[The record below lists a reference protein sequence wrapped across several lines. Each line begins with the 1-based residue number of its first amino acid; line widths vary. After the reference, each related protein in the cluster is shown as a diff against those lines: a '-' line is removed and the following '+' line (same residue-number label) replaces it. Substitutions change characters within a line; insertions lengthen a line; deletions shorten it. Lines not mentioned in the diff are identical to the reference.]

1 MVRLIRPA
9 AVAAAVFAT
18 CTGVRAADLSPQ
30 TTFINEQIAAKYKEA
45 EIKKPAARA
54 TDAEFLRRV
63 FIDILGRVA
72 TPEEFADF
80 EADKGADK
88 RVRLV
93 RRLLTTDQDARY
105 KPRLLGVPAKRDGKP
120 VEFDYADEYARHWSN
135 VWTVWLMS
143 RSVHEV
149 YREQMQV
156 WLQTEIMKGTN
167 YRDMV
172 TQVLTATGKTN
183 ANGAVNFVAQQL
195 GETVPPDRREELGTY
210 DAVPVTSRV
219 TRLFL
224 GLQTQCTQCHDHPFN
239 KEWVQADFWGVNAF
253 FRQVERSGMP
263 TRPAQANQMM
273 MELQQLEVSDKSSV
287 NADGRIFYERRDG
300 QLKSIKPTFLKDMAQ
315 AEKGEKSDKVPAA
328 EGKSRRESLAQFV
341 VGHDNFSRAYV
352 NRMWGHL
359 FGRGLNKDATIDD
372 FGSHNEVVHPELL
385 NRLADEFVKYGYDPK
400 KLLEWICTSDAYSLS
415 HVANKDYADPKF
427 DPYFARMP
435 LKALSPEVL
444 FESISVATKAD
455 SAKNSDVKA
464 RKDAR
469 ERWLGKLVLQ
479 FGDDEG
485 NEMTF
490 NGTVVQALLM
500 MNGRELNEEIGSRGA
515 NAVAR
520 VAEKHTKAGVTNA
533 DAVLDELFVMTLNR
547 HATPE
552 EKSKLKGLMVNGA
565 VIAGREAQGR
575 GRHASDA
582 RQGGQQ
588 GHGEG
593 AETAGDCGRR
603 GPHRVVG
610 CVVLPGRVLG
620 ATQHQRVHVESL
632 GVSIAVNPSK
642 AHRRTSVGFS
652 HARTYTVRPFQSGFF
667 STGSASVKAP
677 SAVSRAKQRAYIS
690 SLASRSS
697 MWCRINTSGIAGSRA
712 EPQAGVLRWLKM
724 TCSSSSSSSGFNSGT
739 ARAASRTKS
748 RPRMTWPCRWP
759 GTVTVGGWPTPPGVS
774 SATRPMSCNI
784 APATTRSRLSGGR
797 NSGYTSR

>member
-1 MVRLIRPA
+1 MIRPTA
-9 AVAAAVFAT
+9 MALTLFAT
-18 CTGVRAADLSPQ
+18 TFAATAADVSPQ

-45 EIKKPAARA
+45 DIKKPAARA

-63 FIDILGRVA
+63 FVDILGRIA

-93 RRLLTTDQDARY
+93 KRLLTNDRDAPY
-105 KPRLLGVPAKRDGKP
+105 KPRVLGVPARRDGKP
-120 VEFDYADEYARHWSN
+120 VEYDYADQYAEHWSN
-135 VWTVWLMS
+135 VWAVWLMS
-143 RSVHEV
+143 RSVHEQ
-149 YREQMQV
+149 YHTQMQV
-156 WLQTEIMKGTN
+156 WLQSEILKGTN

-172 TQVLTATGKTN
+172 TKILTATGKTN
-183 ANGAVNFVAQQL
+183 DNGAVNFIAQQL
-195 GETVPPDRREELGTY
+195 GETIPPDRRKELGTY

-263 TRPAQANQMM
+263 TRPVAANNQMM
-273 MELQQLEVSDKSSV
+273 MALQQLEVGDKPNV

-328 EGKSRRESLAQFV
+328 GGKSRRESLAQFV
-341 VGHDNFSRAYV
+341 VGHDNFAKAYV

-385 NRLADEFVKYGYDPK
+385 NRLADDFAKYGYDPK
-400 KLLEWICTSDAYSLS
+400 KLLEWICTSDVYSLS
-415 HVANKDYADPKF
+415 HVANKEYADPKY

-444 FESISVATKAD
+444 FDSIAVATKAD
-455 SAKNSDVKA
+455 DAKNSDTDARRKA
-464 RKDAR
+464 RAV
-469 ERWLGKLVLQ
+469 WLGKLVQQ

-520 VAEKHTKAGVTNA
+520 VYEKHTKAGVTGV

-552 EKSKLKGLMVNGA
+552 EKSKLKGLMTNGA
-565 VIAGREAQGR
+565 VIAAERPKPT
-575 GRHASDA
+575 
-582 RQGGQQ
+582 GGTPA
-588 GHGEG
+588 GKG
-593 AETAGDCGRR
+593 AAKGT
-603 GPHRVVG
+603 PK
-610 CVVLPGRVLG
+610 G
-620 ATQHQRVHVESL
+620 AKPP
-632 GVSIAVNPSK
+632 A
-642 AHRRTSVGFS
+642 
-652 HARTYTVRPFQSGFF
+652 
-667 STGSASVKAP
+667 
-677 SAVSRAKQRAYIS
+677 
-690 SLASRSS
+690 
-697 MWCRINTSGIAGSRA
+697 IAGVVA
-712 EPQAGVLRWLKM
+712 
-724 TCSSSSSSSGFNSGT
+724 
-739 ARAASRTKS
+739 
-748 RPRMTWPCRWP
+748 
-759 GTVTVGGWPTPPGVS
+759 PTGAWDVS
-774 SATRPMSCNI
+774 FYQDVFWALLNTNEFMLNH
-784 APATTRSRLSGGR
+784 
-797 NSGYTSR
+797 